1 MVLDCIHFS
10 WCKPTKN
17 GMLLPW
23 QNYWRYLKASKL
35 QYLMYAASRPLC
47 KIKKKSCVAMF
58 KTKVDGFFF
67 YLQFLYHHRWTKYCA
82 LNRCCS
88 SCSSVCR
95 IFDDIR
101 LSESQI
107 ITLLK
112 TSIDRP
118 LNGSIRIGRF

>member
-47 KIKKKSCVAMF
+47 KIKKSCVVMF

-67 YLQFLYHHRWTKYCA
+67 LLTIFIHHRWTKYCA

-118 LNGSIRIGRF
+118 LNGSSRIGRF

>member
-47 KIKKKSCVAMF
+47 KIKKKLCGNVQNESRRL
-58 KTKVDGFFF
+58 FFLLTIF
-67 YLQFLYHHRWTKYCA
+67 IHHRWTKYCA
-82 LNRCCS
+82 LDRCCS

-112 TSIDRP
+112 TRIDRP
-118 LNGSIRIGRF
+118 LNGSSRIGRF